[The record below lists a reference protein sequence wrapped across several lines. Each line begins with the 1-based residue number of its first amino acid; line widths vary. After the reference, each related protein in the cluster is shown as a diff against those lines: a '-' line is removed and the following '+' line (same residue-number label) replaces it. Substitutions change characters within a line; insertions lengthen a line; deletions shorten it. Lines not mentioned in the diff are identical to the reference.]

1 MRIGS
6 RSVAKPLVFKFGDS
20 DVGSSELGFQLHK
33 IDRSKLYGY
42 KELEVLDQQGRR
54 CELATLAGDGHT
66 VVGRGGAALA
76 TLDADGRWCDKSQ
89 LKPVDVEGKEI
100 CPVASSYA
108 APIDCLQ
115 PCTVDEYL
123 QHNIRLVYQL
133 EAEPSPERGE
143 GVSSLRD
150 ELSKGTIFKFPYSYR
165 GGIEADAGFLLAGE
179 DGNTFFAVGNP
190 TKVEFIGLAQ
200 VAVAEDEDPETEEM
214 DLMDFD
220 MI

>member
-1 MRIGS
+1 M
-6 RSVAKPLVFKFGDS
+6 AKPLVFKFG
-20 DVGSSELGFQLHK
+20 GGEAAFQLSK

-42 KELEVLDQQGRR
+42 KELEVLDQKGRR

-76 TLDADGRWCDKSQ
+76 TLDADGRWCEKSQ
-89 LKPVDVEGKEI
+89 LKPVDIEGKEI
-100 CPVASSYA
+100 TPVASSYA
-108 APIDCLQ
+108 APIDALQ
-115 PCTVDEYL
+115 AVGVDEYL

-133 EAEPSPERGE
+133 EAEGD
-143 GVSSLRD
+143 VAALCD
-150 ELSKGTIFKFPYSYR
+150 ELKKGTIFKFPYSFR
-165 GGIEADAGFLLAGE
+165 GGLEADAGFLLSGD
-179 DGNTFFAVGNP
+179 DGNLFFAVGSP

-200 VAVAEDEDPETEEM
+200 MAVAADEDPETEEM

>member
-1 MRIGS
+1 
-6 RSVAKPLVFKFGDS
+6 VAKPLVFKFG
-20 DVGSSELGFQLHK
+20 GNELAFQLNK

-76 TLDADGRWCDKSQ
+76 TLDADGRWCEKSQ
-89 LKPVDVEGKEI
+89 LKPIDLDGKEI
-100 CPVASSYA
+100 APVASSYA
-108 APIDCLQ
+108 APIESLQ
-115 PCTVDEYL
+115 PCPIDEYL

-133 EAEPSPERGE
+133 EAEGDVAP
-143 GVSSLRD
+143 LRD
-150 ELSKGTIFKFPYSYR
+150 ELNSGTIFKFPYSYR
-165 GGIEADAGFLLAGE
+165 GGLEADAGFLLSGE
-179 DGNTFFAVGNP
+179 DGNVFFAVGNP
-190 TKVEFIGLAQ
+190 TKVEYIGLAQ
-200 VAVAEDEDPETEEM
+200 VAIAEDENPETEEM

>member
-1 MRIGS
+1 M
-6 RSVAKPLVFKFGDS
+6 AKPLVFKFGGS
-20 DVGSSELGFQLHK
+20 DVGSRELAFQLNK

-89 LKPVDVEGKEI
+89 LKPVDVDGKEI
-100 CPVASSYA
+100 CPVTSSYSA
-108 APIDCLQ
+108 AIDCLA
-115 PCTVDEYL
+115 PCSVEEYL

-133 EAEPSPERGE
+133 EAEGDVAP
-143 GVSSLRD
+143 LAD
-150 ELSKGTIFKFPYSYR
+150 ELKAGTIFKFPYSYR
-165 GGIEADAGFLLAGE
+165 GGIEADAGFLLAGD
-179 DGNTFFAVGNP
+179 DGNVFFAVGNP
-190 TKVEFIGLAQ
+190 TKVEYIGLAQ
-200 VAVAEDEDPETEEM
+200 VAVAEDENPETEEM

>member
-1 MRIGS
+1 M
-6 RSVAKPLVFKFGDS
+6 AKPLVFQFG
-20 DVGSSELGFQLHK
+20 GSELAFQLNK

-100 CPVASSYA
+100 TPVTSSYGA
-108 APIDCLQ
+108 AINDLQ
-115 PCTVDEYL
+115 ACSVDDYL
-123 QHNIRLVYQL
+123 QHKIRLVYQL
-133 EAEPSPERGE
+133 EAEPSPQPSPIRGE
-143 GVSSLRD
+143 GALSLRD
-150 ELSKGTIFKFPYSYR
+150 ELTKGTIFKFPYSYR
-165 GGIEADAGFLLAGE
+165 GGIEADVGFLLAGE
-179 DGNTFFAVGNP
+179 DGNAFFAVGNP

-200 VAVAEDEDPETEEM
+200 VAVAADEDPDTEEM